1 MAVSKLDAAGVLHA
15 GKPQL
20 FLWMPWTLALLVD
33 IVWFDAQMKGERCVW
48 GAIKSNISSFIF
60 QPLHVDFMA

>member
-48 GAIKSNISSFIF
+48 GARLHGQIKHF
-60 QPLHVDFMA
+60 QLHLPATSC